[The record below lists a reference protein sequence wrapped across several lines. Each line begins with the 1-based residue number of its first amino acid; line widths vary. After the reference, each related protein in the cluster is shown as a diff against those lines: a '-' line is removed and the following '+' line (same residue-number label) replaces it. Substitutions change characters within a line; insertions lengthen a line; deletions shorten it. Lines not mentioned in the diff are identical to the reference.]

1 MIENEDMEM
10 LKEVFVTRSE
20 CGRTSGDI
28 SKKSVEINLST
39 ERRIAK
45 IEAYQKVSLWVLTA
59 VGGGVISILLQ
70 MILGG

>member
-1 MIENEDMEM
+1 MIENEDMKI
-10 LKEVFVTRSE
+10 LKEVFITRAE
-20 CGRTSGDI
+20 CDRISGDI
-28 SKKSVEINLST
+28 SRKSVEINLST

-45 IEAYQKVSLWVLTA
+45 IEAYQKISLWVLAA